1 MRGTETPLITGPRV
15 RWRMLR
21 VAVWLLLVA
30 PDGGLTE
37 QEVTEV
43 LHAEVRC
50 FDNDGGIPAQRIGN
64 CVVTC
69 VGEDSTTRL
78 VDGGVCFQLKI
89 EVAPSQVGDFWLPG
103 ERPVS
108 PRR

>member
-1 MRGTETPLITGPRV
+1 
-15 RWRMLR
+15 MLR
-21 VAVWLLLVA
+21 LVACLLLVA

-37 QEVTEV
+37 QEILEV

-64 CVVTC
+64 CVVTS
-69 VGEDSTTRL
+69 VGEDSTTLL
-78 VDGGVCFQLKI
+78 VDGDVCFQLKI

>member
-1 MRGTETPLITGPRV
+1 
-15 RWRMLR
+15 MLR

-37 QEVTEV
+37 QERIEV
-43 LHAEVRC
+43 LDARVRC

-69 VGEDSTTRL
+69 VGDDSTTVS
-78 VDGGVCFQLKI
+78 VDGGVCFRPKI
-89 EVAPSQVGDFWLPG
+89 EVRPGQVGDFWLPG
-103 ERPVS
+103 QWPFS
-108 PRR
+108 PRP